1 MPMGTDKP
9 YDVFDVEPK
18 PDEKPKAK
26 AAPAPEPAE
35 ENRNGLTPEEFAAV
49 RRDIRRMW
57 SPEPEETR

>member
-1 MPMGTDKP
+1 MGTE

-18 PDEKPKAK
+18 PEPKPAAKAK